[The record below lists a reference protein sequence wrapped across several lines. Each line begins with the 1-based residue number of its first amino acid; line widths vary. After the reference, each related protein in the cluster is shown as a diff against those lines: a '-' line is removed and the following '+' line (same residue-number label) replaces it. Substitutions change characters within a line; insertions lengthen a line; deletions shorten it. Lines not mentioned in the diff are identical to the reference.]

1 MHVPLSYPV
10 LVPGIHAFPGVVGK
24 AGRGW
29 PDIRRKDALLS
40 GHDGN

>member
-10 LVPGIHAFPGVVGK
+10 LVPGIHAFPGVAGK
-24 AGRGW
+24 QDVDGRTSGAKTRCL
-29 PDIRRKDALLS
+29 P